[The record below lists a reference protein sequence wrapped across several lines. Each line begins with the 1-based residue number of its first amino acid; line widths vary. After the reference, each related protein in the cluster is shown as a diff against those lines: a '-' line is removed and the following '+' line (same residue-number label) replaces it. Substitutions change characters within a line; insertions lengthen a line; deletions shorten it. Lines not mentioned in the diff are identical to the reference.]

1 MTQAALELQENAV
14 QSLLYLAKQNQKD
27 ITLKAPTGSGKT
39 RMMANFMN
47 AMLEQ
52 DSNVIFLVSTLS
64 KGKLAMQ
71 NYESFVELANACIYP
86 KLKPFYI
93 SSGAE
98 NSKNTEYSLDIDT
111 SANVYVLP
119 TNQFTKS
126 SRIYKERA
134 LLKFLQNI
142 KESGKKII
150 LIRDEAHIATNK
162 LENEL
167 QEYFSQILH
176 FSATPKNDTFDVE
189 IKESEAVEAGLI
201 KSVEWCGDSERDLQ
215 EDLIEAL
222 EKFKE
227 LKKVYAKQGINPCFI
242 VQISNEGK
250 AENELEIIK
259 KVVEERG
266 LKWVCFVEKEKEY
279 ETNTRLDK
287 VKNKALWQKYVKEN
301 GSFIDVVIFKMVIT
315 EGFDMPRACMLY
327 QVRDSKSSSLDMQV
341 IGRVRRNPML
351 KEFERLD
358 SKTQEVFSKAYIYGI
373 QPKENGKKKVW
384 LKGEKQIYDEKSL
397 YKEQANEIIK
407 EFRPFYATM
416 YKEVPKEH
424 IDIESCITPLQ
435 EYEFKKSIFQAYRE
449 IQKCDDKVREKY
461 AEYVKEFEHFYSFS
475 VSLDAIKNKVK
486 SVVEN
491 YDEYLESKCVEIRED
506 VYSFYE
512 ESEFSIGSESWI
524 WGSDNDEFGLDSK
537 AEKEWCAILK
547 SLAKTCAKSIEING
561 DKIYLFGKNFID
573 KSNIKYEYYDER
585 KRVSYPDFIF
595 KDRGDRIH
603 IFEVKSVNASKS
615 QSIEKEAYTQKIQR
629 LKQAYLSASKIT
641 SYIFYLP
648 VKVGQDWQIWCA
660 KNGQTL
666 QENMNKAMF
675 EAKIKEMC

>member
-1 MTQAALELQENAV
+1 MTQAALELQQNAV

-39 RMMANFMN
+39 RMMAAFMN
-47 AMLEQ
+47 AML
-52 DSNVIFLVSTLS
+52 DFNPKVVFLVSTLS
-64 KGKLAMQ
+64 KGKLATQ

-111 SANVYVLP
+111 NANVYVLP

-126 SRIYKERA
+126 SRIYKERT

-167 QEYFSQILH
+167 QEYFTQILH
-176 FSATPKNDTFDVE
+176 FSATPKNDKFDVE

-215 EDLIEAL
+215 EDLTEAL

-227 LKKVYAKQGINPCFI
+227 LREVYAKQGINPCFI

-259 KVVEERG
+259 KVVEEMG
-266 LKWVCFVEKEKEY
+266 LRWVCFVEKEKGY

-301 GSFIDVVIFKMVIT
+301 SSFIDVVIFKMVIT

-373 QPKENGKKKVW
+373 KPKENGRKKVW
-384 LKGEKQIYDEKSL
+384 LKGEKQIYDDKSL
-397 YKEQANEIIK
+397 YQEQTNEIIK

-424 IDIESCITPLQ
+424 IDIESCISPLQ

-449 IQKCDDKVREKY
+449 IQQCDDKVREKY
-461 AEYVKEFEHFYSFS
+461 AEYVREFRDFYSFS
-475 VSLDAIKNKVK
+475 ANLDSIKNKVK

-491 YDEYLESKCVEIRED
+491 YDEYLESQCVEIRED

-512 ESEFSIGSESWI
+512 ESEFNTESESWI
-524 WGSDNDEFGLDSK
+524 WRNDNSDNDEFGLDSQ
-537 AEKEWCAILK
+537 AEKEWCKVLRN
-547 SLAKTCAKSIEING
+547 LAKTYAKSIEING
-561 DKIYLFGKNFID
+561 EKIYLFGKNFIE

-595 KDRGDRIH
+595 V
-603 IFEVKSVNASKS
+603 FS
-615 QSIEKEAYTQKIQR
+615 
-629 LKQAYLSASKIT
+629 
-641 SYIFYLP
+641 
-648 VKVGQDWQIWCA
+648 
-660 KNGQTL
+660 
-666 QENMNKAMF
+666 
-675 EAKIKEMC
+675 

>member
-47 AMLEQ
+47 AML
-52 DSNVIFLVSTLS
+52 DFNPKVIFLVSTLS
-64 KGKLAMQ
+64 KGKLATQ
-71 NYESFVELANACIYP
+71 NYESFMELANACIYP

-98 NSKNTEYSLDIDT
+98 NSKNTEYSLDIDI
-111 SANVYVLP
+111 SYNVYVLP

-126 SRIYKERA
+126 SRIHKERA

-162 LENEL
+162 LGEL
-167 QEYFSQILH
+167 EQGEYFSQILH
-176 FSATPKNDTFDVE
+176 FSATPKNDKFDVE
-189 IKESEAVEAGLI
+189 IQESAAVEAGLI
-201 KSVEWCGDSERDLQ
+201 KSVEWCGDSEKDLA
-215 EDLIEAL
+215 EELAEAL
-222 EKFKE
+222 EEFKE
-227 LKKVYAKQGINPCFI
+227 LREVYEKQGINPCCI

-250 AENELEIIK
+250 AEEELEVVK
-259 KVVEERG
+259 KVVEEMSLR
-266 LKWVCFVEKEKEY
+266 WVCFVEKEKDY
-279 ETNTRLDK
+279 ETNTRLGK
-287 VKNKALWQKYVKEN
+287 VKNKALWHKYVKDN
-301 GSFIDVVIFKMVIT
+301 ASFIDVVIFKMVIT

-351 KEFERLD
+351 KEFEKLD
-358 SKTQEVFSKAYIYGI
+358 SKTQEVFSRALVYGI
-373 QPKENGKKKVW
+373 KPKENGKKKVW
-384 LKGEKQIYDEKSL
+384 LKGEKQIYDDKSL
-397 YKEQANEIIK
+397 CKEWANEIIK

-416 YKEVPKEH
+416 YKEVPNEH
-424 IDIESCITPLQ
+424 IDIESCISPLQ
-435 EYEFKKSIFQAYRE
+435 DYAFKKSIFQAYRE

-461 AEYVKEFEHFYSFS
+461 AEYVKDFEHFYRFS

-491 YDEYLESKCVEIRED
+491 YDKYLESKCVEIRED

-524 WGSDNDEFGLDSK
+524 WGSENDEFGLDSK

-561 DKIYLFGKNFID
+561 EKIYLFGKNFID

-595 KDRGDRIH
+595 KDKRDRIH
-603 IFEVKSVNASKS
+603 IFEVKNVNASKS
-615 QSIEKEAYTQKIQR
+615 QSIEKKAYEQKIQR
-629 LKQAYLSASKIT
+629 LKEAYKYASKIT
-641 SYIFYLP
+641 SYIFYVP

-660 KNGQTL
+660 KDGQIL
-666 QENMNKAMF
+666 HENMNRAMF
-675 EAKIKEMC
+675 EEMMKE